1 MKYFVIALTLIF
13 IAKNSFSQ
21 INEDM
26 KSISNAEK
34 FSAKAGLLIKKEF
47 IDIGAINKAEIK
59 VVHYTDLISNETISS
74 VRFEMETASSY
85 SSDTKIA
92 TLDSDEVKGLINS
105 IKMMQENVFF
115 STPNNYTEVSYKS
128 RGGFEAGCY
137 WSKDDWKPYLKLE
150 KFDGKS
156 YVFMEQKDFPKLS
169 SLLQE
174 AQNKME

>member
-1 MKYFVIALTLIF
+1 MKHFLIALTLIF
-13 IAKNSFSQ
+13 IAKSSFSQ

-137 WSKDDWKPYLKLE
+137 WGKDDWKPYLKLE